1 MFYNCTIEDIE
12 TLYDFIKCNKL
23 TDIEDVLFHVV
34 QDNDVVN
41 FGWLAILEN
50 DKLVEL
56 FSCLIDKMNHEYNQ
70 NIIKSYYED
79 IKNSMV

>member
-1 MFYNCTIEDIE
+1 MFYSCSVEDIE
-12 TLYDFIKCNKL
+12 TLYDFIKTNKI

-56 FSCLIDKMNHEYNQ
+56 FSSLIDKMNHEYNQ
-70 NIIKSYYED
+70 NIIKSYYDD